1 MGPAWPCAFESVTPD
16 ADSNLRGF
24 MVQWG
29 RQAEPQVILVLRSVM
44 RTVSFGR
51 RGEGKIVIDEKSQ
64 GLDGESE
71 FGPRI

>member
-1 MGPAWPCAFESVTPD
+1 
-16 ADSNLRGF
+16 